1 MTNKQTFSN
10 FMKKLFLLNL
20 FFINYLFAIDATMEI
35 VKKANNLPTIN
46 VAVSSD
52 TKSNQLALKIKKVI
66 AQDLAVSGHFNVS
79 NLNKSISFTAMPD
92 NKLMRKNGIDLYLN
106 IQIQQSTFDGII
118 LYVKLF
124 DNNSNSLVLNKS
136 FSTTKEKRYPFLAHR
151 TSISIN
157 DYLNAPSI
165 DWMDKFVIFSRY
177 LTAKKSEIVISD
189 YTLTFQKVIV
199 KGGLNIFPK
208 WADKAQESFY
218 YTTYN
223 KTLPTVMK
231 ANLYT
236 GQKQQILK
244 SDGMIVTS
252 DVSSDGKKLLL
263 TMSPNGQPDI
273 YMYDIEK
280 KIKTKITKYKGI
292 DVSGN
297 FVENDTKV
305 VFVSDRLK
313 YPNIFAKKI
322 NQRGVERLVYHGK
335 NNSSAT
341 SYKDYIVYTS
351 REGNNEFSKGSF
363 NLYLIS
369 TKSDFIRRLTTTG
382 RNQFP
387 KFSADG
393 ESILFIKTFE
403 GKSSLGIIR
412 INYNKSFLFPL
423 KTGKLQSID
432 W

>member
-1 MTNKQTFSN
+1 MTKQSYFSK
-10 FMKKLFLLNL
+10 FFKILFFINL

-35 VKKANNLPTIN
+35 VKKAHNLPTIN
-46 VAVSSD
+46 VAVSADS
-52 TKSNQLALKIKKVI
+52 KNKKISQKIKNVI

-79 NLNKSISFTAMPD
+79 NLNKSIAFQDTPN
-92 NKLMRKNGIDLYLN
+92 NKLMKENSIDLYLN
-106 IQIQQSTFDGII
+106 IQIQQSAFDGMT
-118 LYVKLF
+118 LNVKLF
-124 DNNSNSLVLNKS
+124 DVNSNALVLNKS
-136 FSTTKEKRYPFLAHR
+136 FSSTKEDRYPFLAHR
-151 TSISIN
+151 TSISVN
-157 DYLNAPSI
+157 DYLKAPSI
-165 DWMDKFVIFSRY
+165 AWMDKFVIFSRY

-189 YTLTFQKVIV
+189 YTLTYQKVIV

-208 WADKAQESFY
+208 WANKSQESFY

-223 KTLPTVMK
+223 KALPTVMK

-236 GQKQQILK
+236 GKKEQILK
-244 SDGMIVTS
+244 SDGMIVAS
-252 DVSSDGKKLLL
+252 DVSEDGKKLLL

-280 KIKTKITKYKGI
+280 KVKTKITKYNGI

-322 NQRGVERLVYHGK
+322 NQRGVERLVYHGR
-335 NNSSAT
+335 NNSSAS

-387 KFSADG
+387 KFSSDG
-393 ESILFIKTFE
+393 ESILFIKTFK

>member
-1 MTNKQTFSN
+1 MNKIIV
-10 FMKKLFLLNL
+10 FLMLSFNA
-20 FFINYLFAIDATMEI
+20 LFAIDATMEI
-35 VKKANNLPTIN
+35 IKKSHTLPNIN
-46 VAVSSD
+46 VSVSSD
-52 TKSNQLALKIKKVI
+52 SGDVVLINKIKKTIV
-66 AQDLAVSGHFNVS
+66 QDLTVSGHFNVS
-79 NLNKSISFTAMPD
+79 NLNKSFPYNSNPD
-92 NKLMRKNGIDLYLN
+92 INLMKQNNIDLFLN
-106 IQIQQSTFDGII
+106 LQIQKKTSEGII
-118 LYVKLF
+118 LYISLF
-124 DNNSNSLVLNKS
+124 DINSNKSVFNKS
-136 FSTTKEKRYPFLAHR
+136 FSTSKRSRYPFLAHR
-151 TSISIN
+151 SSISIN
-157 DYLNAPSI
+157 EYLNAPSI
-165 DWMDKFVIFSRY
+165 GWMDKFVIFSRS
-177 LTAKKSEIVISD
+177 TGAKKSEIVIAD
-189 YTLTFQKVIV
+189 YTLTYQKVIV
-199 KGGLNIFPK
+199 KGGLNVFPK
-208 WADKAQESFY
+208 WADKAQESYY

-223 KTLPTVMK
+223 KTVPTLMR

-236 GQKQQILK
+236 GKKEQILK
-244 SDGMIVTS
+244 SDGMIVAS
-252 DVSSDGKKLLL
+252 DVSSDGKKILL
-263 TMSPNGQPDI
+263 TMSPNGQSDI
-273 YMYDIEK
+273 YMYDLVK

-322 NQRGVERLVYHGK
+322 NERGIERLVYHGR

-351 REGNNEFSKGSF
+351 REGDNEFSKGSF

-387 KFSADG
+387 KFSTDG
-393 ESILFIKTFE
+393 ESILFIKTYK

-423 KTGKLQSID
+423 KSGKLQSID

>member
-1 MTNKQTFSN
+1 MTKQLTF
-10 FMKKLFLLNL
+10 KKIILLVFFVNIL
-20 FFINYLFAIDATMEI
+20 FINNLFAIDATMEI
-35 VKKANNLPTIN
+35 IKRKQNLPNIN
-46 VAVSSD
+46 VAVSAD
-52 TKSNQLALKIKKVI
+52 THSNQLAHKIKKVI
-66 AQDLAVSGHFNVS
+66 AQDLAVSGHFNIS
-79 NLNKSISFTAMPD
+79 NLNKSIPFNSKPD
-92 NKLMRKNGIDLYLN
+92 IKIMKENSIDLYLN
-106 IQIQQSTFDGII
+106 IQIQQSAFDGII

-124 DNNSNSLVLNKS
+124 DINSNSLVLNKS
-136 FSTTKEKRYPFLAHR
+136 FSTSKEKRYPFLAHR

-157 DYLNAPSI
+157 DYLKAPSI
-165 DWMDKFVIFSRY
+165 AWMDKFVIFARY
-177 LTAKKSEIVISD
+177 ISAKESEIVISD
-189 YTLTFQKVIV
+189 YSLKFQKVIV

-208 WADKAQESFY
+208 WADKSQETFF

-223 KTLPTVMK
+223 KTLPTLMK

-236 GQKQQILK
+236 GQKQQILN
-244 SDGMIVTS
+244 SDGMIVAS
-252 DVSSDGKKLLL
+252 DVSSDGKKILL

-273 YMYDIEK
+273 YMYDLEK

-297 FVENDTKV
+297 FVENDSKV

-322 NQRGVERLVYHGK
+322 NQRGVERLVYHGR

-393 ESILFIKTFE
+393 ESILFIKTYK

>member
-1 MTNKQTFSN
+1 MKQN
-10 FMKKLFLLNL
+10 NIDLFLNL
-20 FFINYLFAIDATMEI
+20 
-35 VKKANNLPTIN
+35 
-46 VAVSSD
+46 
-52 TKSNQLALKIKKVI
+52 
-66 AQDLAVSGHFNVS
+66 
-79 NLNKSISFTAMPD
+79 
-92 NKLMRKNGIDLYLN
+92 
-106 IQIQQSTFDGII
+106 QIQKKTSEGII
-118 LYVKLF
+118 LYISLF
-124 DNNSNSLVLNKS
+124 DINSNKSVFNKS
-136 FSTTKEKRYPFLAHR
+136 FSTSKRSRYPFLAHR
-151 TSISIN
+151 SSISIN
-157 DYLNAPSI
+157 EYLNAPSI
-165 DWMDKFVIFSRY
+165 GWMDKFVIFSRS
-177 LTAKKSEIVISD
+177 TGAKKSEIVIAD
-189 YTLTFQKVIV
+189 YTLTYQKVIV
-199 KGGLNIFPK
+199 KGGLNVFPK
-208 WADKAQESFY
+208 WADKAQESYY

-223 KTLPTVMK
+223 KTVPTLMR

-236 GQKQQILK
+236 GKKEQILK
-244 SDGMIVTS
+244 SDGMIVAS
-252 DVSSDGKKLLL
+252 DVSSDGKKILL
-263 TMSPNGQPDI
+263 TMSPNGQSDI
-273 YMYDIEK
+273 YMYDLVK

-322 NQRGVERLVYHGK
+322 NERGIERLVYHGR

-351 REGNNEFSKGSF
+351 REGDNEFSKGSF

-387 KFSADG
+387 KFSTDG
-393 ESILFIKTFE
+393 ESILFIKTYK

-423 KTGKLQSID
+423 KSGKLQSID

>member
-1 MTNKQTFSN
+1 MTKRTSIKRIIKAVF
-10 FMKKLFLLNL
+10 FINL

-35 VKKANNLPTIN
+35 VKRKQNLPNIN
-46 VAVSSD
+46 VTVSSD
-52 TKSNQLALKIKKVI
+52 TQNMQLAKNIKKVI

-79 NLNKSISFTAMPD
+79 NLNKSIPFSAKPD
-92 NKLMRKNGIDLYLN
+92 NKTMKHNSIDLYLN
-106 IQIQQSTFDGII
+106 IQIQESAFDGII
-118 LYVKLF
+118 LYAKLF
-124 DNNSNSLVLNKS
+124 DINSESLVLNKS
-136 FSTTKEKRYPFLAHR
+136 FSTSKEKRYPFLAHR

-157 DYLNAPSI
+157 EYLNAPSI
-165 DWMDKFVIFSRY
+165 AWMDKFVIFSRY
-177 LTAKKSEIVISD
+177 ISAKQSEIVIAD
-189 YTLTFQKVIV
+189 YSLTFQKVIV

-223 KTLPTVMK
+223 KILPTLMK

-236 GQKQQILK
+236 GKKQKILK
-244 SDGMIVTS
+244 SDGMIVAS

-273 YMYDIEK
+273 YMYDLEK
-280 KIKTKITKYKGI
+280 KIKTKITKYNGI

-322 NQRGVERLVYHGK
+322 NQRGVERLVYHGR

-387 KFSADG
+387 KFSSDG
-393 ESILFIKTFE
+393 ESILFIKTYE

-423 KTGKLQSID
+423 KIGKLQSID

>member
-1 MTNKQTFSN
+1 MTKQSYFSK
-10 FMKKLFLLNL
+10 FFKILFFINL

-35 VKKANNLPTIN
+35 VKKAHNLPTIN
-46 VAVSSD
+46 VAVSADS
-52 TKSNQLALKIKKVI
+52 KNKKISQKIKNVI

-79 NLNKSISFTAMPD
+79 NLNKSIAFQDTPN
-92 NKLMRKNGIDLYLN
+92 NKLMKENSIDLYLN
-106 IQIQQSTFDGII
+106 IQIQQSAFDGMT
-118 LYVKLF
+118 LNVKLF
-124 DNNSNSLVLNKS
+124 DVNSNALVLNKS
-136 FSTTKEKRYPFLAHR
+136 FSSTKEDRYPFLAHR
-151 TSISIN
+151 TSISVN
-157 DYLNAPSI
+157 DYLKAPSI
-165 DWMDKFVIFSRY
+165 AWMDKFVIFSRY

-189 YTLTFQKVIV
+189 YTLTYQKVIV

-208 WADKAQESFY
+208 WANKSQESFY

-223 KTLPTVMK
+223 KALPTVMK

-236 GQKQQILK
+236 GKKEQILK

-252 DVSSDGKKLLL
+252 DVSEDGKKLLL

-280 KIKTKITKYKGI
+280 KVKTKITKYNGI

-322 NQRGVERLVYHGK
+322 NQRGVERLVYHGR
-335 NNSSAT
+335 NNSSAS

-387 KFSADG
+387 KFSSDG
-393 ESILFIKTFE
+393 ESILFIKTFK